1 MQQLSHKSVQIIQ
14 SRLEAFCK
22 TENGLGNSVA
32 EEFSKQM
39 KLLSKLT
46 GEAKENVKFLTT
58 LERQFKN
65 LASEEGF
72 HVIMETIP
80 SLMNGLKMV
89 WIISRN
95 YKNSEK
101 MQELISLITDEIAD
115 KVQNSIQVS
124 KLFLLTEKAE
134 S

>member
-1 MQQLSHKSVQIIQ
+1 
-14 SRLEAFCK
+14 
-22 TENGLGNSVA
+22 
-32 EEFSKQM
+32 M
-39 KLLSKLT
+39 KLLTKLT

-65 LASEEGF
+65 LSSEEGF
-72 HVIMETIP
+72 HVILEGIP

-101 MQELISLITDEIAD
+101 MQELISLITD
-115 KVQNSIQVS
+115 
-124 KLFLLTEKAE
+124 
-134 S
+134 

>member
-1 MQQLSHKSVQIIQ
+1 
-14 SRLEAFCK
+14 
-22 TENGLGNSVA
+22 
-32 EEFSKQM
+32 M
-39 KLLSKLT
+39 KLLSKLN

-72 HVIMETIP
+72 HVIQETIP

-115 KVQNSIQVS
+115 KVEMNIPIS
-124 KLFLLTEKAE
+124 KLFNLT
-134 S
+134 